1 MFKCKKCNKYLKLVY
16 KDVEIEINGLTIKAI
31 NAPVKQCPLCKDIQ
45 IPKIVKNRI
54 AIYANEENSLIINY
68 GKCEAE
74 EVMASHMLVV

>member
-16 KDVEIEINGLTIKAI
+16 TDVEIEINGLTVKSL
-31 NAPVKQCPLCKDIQ
+31 NTPVKQCPFCKDIH
-45 IPKIVKNRI
+45 IPKIVENRI
-54 AIYANEENSLIINY
+54 AIYASEENSLVINY